1 MWNWLTKTLNSSIGK
16 KALVALSGLGLVLFL
31 VVHLAGNLTL
41 YADDTGE
48 AFDGYAH
55 ALEANPLLPVAE
67 LGLLALILL
76 HVVMAIRVSRENH
89 EARSNRYAVRST
101 FGASTPASRTM
112 IVTGVLVLIFLIIHI
127 SDFRARTLFA
137 PWENGTLAG
146 MVKERLSEPV
156 GMVIYA
162 LGSIV
167 VGVHLSHG
175 IRSVF
180 QSLGVNHPRW
190 NPVLRNGGIALAV
203 LLGLGFLSFP
213 VVLFF
218 FN

>member
-1 MWNWLTKTLNSSIGK
+1 
-16 KALVALSGLGLVLFL
+16 
-31 VVHLAGNLTL
+31 
-41 YADDTGE
+41 
-48 AFDGYAH
+48 
-55 ALEANPLLPVAE
+55 
-67 LGLLALILL
+67 
-76 HVVMAIRVSRENH
+76 
-89 EARSNRYAVRST
+89 
-101 FGASTPASRTM
+101 M
-112 IVTGVLVLIFLIIHI
+112 IVTGALVLLFIVIHI

-137 PWENGTLAG
+137 PWEGGTLAG
-146 MVKERLSEPV
+146 MVKERLASPA

-180 QSLGVNHPRW
+180 QSLGFSHPLW
-190 NPVLRNGGIALAV
+190 NVLLRNGGLALAV

-213 VVLFF
+213 IVLFF

>member
-1 MWNWLTKTLNSSIGK
+1 MWNWLSKTFNSSIGK
-16 KALVALSGLGLVLFL
+16 KAVVALSGLGLVLFL

-41 YADDTGE
+41 FADDDGA

-67 LGLLALILL
+67 IGLLVLL
-76 HVVMAIRVSRENH
+76 LVHVVMAVRVSRENH
-89 EARSNRYAVRST
+89 EARAQRNAARAS
-101 FGASTPASRTM
+101 FGASTPGSRSM
-112 IVTGVLVLIFLIIHI
+112 IVTGALVLLFIVIHI

-137 PWENGTLAG
+137 PWEGGTLAG
-146 MVKERLSEPV
+146 MVKERLASPA

-180 QSLGVNHPRW
+180 QSLGFSHPRW
-190 NPVLRNGGIALAV
+190 NVLLRNGGLALAV

-213 VVLFF
+213 IVLFF